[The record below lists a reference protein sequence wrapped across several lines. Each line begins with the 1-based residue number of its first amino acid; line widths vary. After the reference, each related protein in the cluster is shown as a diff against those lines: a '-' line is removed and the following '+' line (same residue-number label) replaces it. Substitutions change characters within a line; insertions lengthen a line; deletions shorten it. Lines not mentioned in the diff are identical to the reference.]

1 MKDLNFNDEGDLDL
15 QWVEGSQVLLNSVK
29 RRLATNPVSYA
40 RIVRTLTGTQE
51 IGTTFGSTLN
61 QYIAQPENDLN
72 QSDIND
78 IVAGSLAE
86 DSRVT
91 LKTVNVQGTKIQV
104 VFTLSNSQDTL
115 VASIT

>member
-1 MKDLNFNDEGDLDL
+1 MKDLTFNEEGDLNL
-15 QWVEGSQVLLNSVK
+15 QWVEGSQVLSNSVK

-51 IGTTFGSTLN
+51 VGTTFGSTLN

-72 QSDIND
+72 QAEINE

-91 LKTVNVQGTKIQV
+91 LKTVSLQGTKIQV
-104 VFTLSNSQDTL
+104 VFTPSNSQDIL
-115 VASIT
+115 IASIT